1 MFILEFVSTLILGL
15 VTFATVVD
23 RERNMSDNAAPLV
36 ARPPPSPAT
45 PGAGGTQRA
54 GGACKYILEGI
65 ERKANPYEADQAF

>member
-36 ARPPPSPAT
+36 ARPPPLPRDPRCRGDAARWR
-45 PGAGGTQRA
+45 GLQI
-54 GGACKYILEGI
+54 YIKRD
-65 ERKANPYEADQAF
+65 RKES